1 MLLFVSCIVRL
12 NQVNTDITSISEAKV
27 KQMVVVISKMDESG
41 VNWAEKRYTQIVQ
54 KLTKV
59 LQVAS
64 FTNILTTQTPQQ
76 KKLYSNCDKTEML
89 KLCQNKTKSN

>member
-1 MLLFVSCIVRL
+1 MLFFVSYIVRL

-27 KQMVVVISKMDESG
+27 KQMIVVISKMDESG

-64 FTNILTTQTPQQ
+64 FTIILRHRRPN
-76 KKLYSNCDKTEML
+76 KKNSNSNCDKTQIL
-89 KLCQNKTKSN
+89 KLC